1 MYIKLRDSTANQEN
15 RTTSEI
21 MKILMIK
28 GLPIKSIKDIKKIKK
43 KYKEKEMYLDLLMFL
58 LVINTGLKM
67 ATIFEMKVSQLKG
80 KKYIPIAKGITFL
93 LTNEMRELI
102 NIVTADKEPN
112 DFVFAR
118 RIKDKVSRYG
128 YYCNFKDICA
138 ELGLYNTSIDS
149 WRRTFGYHSF
159 QKYNDL
165 FFLQWY
171 FNQNT
176 AEQTMDFIDV
186 KEPMSSRFKQG
197 LEL

>member
-1 MYIKLRDSTANQEN
+1 
-15 RTTSEI
+15 
-21 MKILMIK
+21 MIK
-28 GLPIKSIKDIKKIKK
+28 GLPIKNIKDIKKIKK

-67 ATIFEMKVSQLKG
+67 ATIFEMKVSQIKG

-118 RIKDKVSRYG
+118 RIKDKASRYG
-128 YYCNFKDICA
+128 YYYNFKDICA
-138 ELGLYNTSIDS
+138 ELGLYNISIDS
-149 WRRTFGYHSF
+149 WRRTFGFHHF
-159 QKYNDL
+159 QKYHDL

-176 AEQTMDFIDV
+176 AELAMDYIDV
-186 KEPMSSRFKQG
+186 HEPLSARFKQG

>member
-1 MYIKLRDSTANQEN
+1 
-15 RTTSEI
+15 
-21 MKILMIK
+21 
-28 GLPIKSIKDIKKIKK
+28 
-43 KYKEKEMYLDLLMFL
+43 MYLDLLMFL

-67 ATIFEMKVSQLKG
+67 ATIFEMKVYQIKG

-102 NIVTADKEPN
+102 NIVTSDKEPN

-118 RIKDKVSRYG
+118 RIKDKASRYS
-128 YYCNFKDICA
+128 YYYNFKDICA

-149 WRRTFGYHSF
+149 WRRTFGYHYF
-159 QKYNDL
+159 LKYNDL

-176 AEQTMDFIDV
+176 AEQVMDYIDV
-186 KEPMSSRFKQG
+186 KEPMCTRFKQG